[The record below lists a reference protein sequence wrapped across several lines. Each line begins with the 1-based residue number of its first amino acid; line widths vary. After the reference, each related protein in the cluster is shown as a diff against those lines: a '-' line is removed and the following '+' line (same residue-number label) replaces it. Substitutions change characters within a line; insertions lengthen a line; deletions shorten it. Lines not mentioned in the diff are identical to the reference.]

1 MGDGKVSID
10 QLRDDY
16 LSALCGMTRLARVY
30 VDAARNGDQA
40 MAESIK
46 PAMLDA
52 RRSTTYTR
60 RRLSKA
66 LARMI
71 EEAA

>member
-1 MGDGKVSID
+1 MNID
-10 QLRDDY
+10 QLRDEY
-16 LSALCGMTRLARVY
+16 LSALCGLARLARVY
-30 VDAARNGDQA
+30 VDASKLGDEA
-40 MAESIK
+40 LAASIK

-52 RRSTTYTR
+52 RRSTTYAR
-60 RRLSKA
+60 RQLSKA

>member
-1 MGDGKVSID
+1 MNID
-10 QLRDDY
+10 QLRDEY

-30 VDAARNGDQA
+30 VDASRAGDEA
-40 MAESIK
+40 LAESIK
-46 PAMLDA
+46 PAMQTA
-52 RRSTTYTR
+52 RRSTTYAR

-66 LARMI
+66 LAKMI